1 MNINQIS
8 KLVVAVNT
16 FLDNTYLDHEKLVD
30 VERRIKELRLE
41 YDELINQ
48 ICEDTKEIL
57 KNKYSQKFIQQQ
69 DLKRQDEDLIDFLDK
84 KKGELY
90 NIKSNVED
98 AFDNDKALQE
108 KFMGYETQLAEAN

>member
-41 YDELINQ
+41 YDELIN
-48 ICEDTKEIL
+48 
-57 KNKYSQKFIQQQ
+57 
-69 DLKRQDEDLIDFLDK
+69 
-84 KKGELY
+84 
-90 NIKSNVED
+90 
-98 AFDNDKALQE
+98 
-108 KFMGYETQLAEAN
+108 